1 MYIFLLLCKFN
12 LLLKIIWFKSNS
24 WSSKNKYIAYITTYY
39 YNTVKMEKSITRK
52 LLYVF
57 GLLLFTASSF
67 NAQEV
72 LREISLEE
80 QINASDL
87 VVEGKVLSKES
98 FWNSDYSQIFTVNTV
113 QVYKV
118 FKGNLV
124 ETVEVITPGGY
135 VNGKMQK
142 VIPSLQLNANDIG
155 LFTLHDEEKAV
166 KSKESKVKA
175 FKPYSSVQGFYKY
188 NLIDNTAINPFSVIK
203 NIEENF
209 YTRVEKISNSK
220 FSKIQDF
227 KIVKKTSKSSGI
239 KGVLAPDIT
248 SFSPTSI
255 TAGTQSQLTI
265 TGTGFG
271 ATQGA
276 GSVSFR
282 NADDGGSTF
291 VTALNGQIIS
301 WSDNTIVVEVPSLA
315 GTGTILVT
323 DNSNSSFESVSE
335 LTVNYALSN
344 GQANDTE
351 YKLQHVDMNGNG
363 GMTWVFNSDF
373 ESNTGA
379 NTAFNAVLKDWSC
392 ETEINWDVDTNTT
405 SVNSSL
411 DDGLNVVS
419 FNVLPAGNLGVTT
432 LYGGACNNS
441 QDWVV
446 NQIDLIF
453 DNTAQSPWVYDGQTN
468 LGYDFYSVALHE
480 LGHAHLLNHV
490 IDDNDVMDYNIAL
503 DQETRDLNSKN
514 IDAANTVQ
522 ARSTTNMICSLPL
535 MSAYTGS
542 CPLSVEDE
550 ELNNSVS
557 MYPNPTIGQFF
568 IKNDSFLVLEKAV
581 IYDVSGRLISNTNL
595 SKTTVISL
603 EGVSKGMYFVNIHSA
618 NGMITKKIL
627 KE

>member
-1 MYIFLLLCKFN
+1 
-12 LLLKIIWFKSNS
+12 
-24 WSSKNKYIAYITTYY
+24 
-39 YNTVKMEKSITRK
+39 MEKSFTRK
-52 LLYVF
+52 LLNLF
-57 GLLLFTASSF
+57 ILLFFISSSF

-80 QINASDL
+80 QINASNL

-98 FWNSDYSQIFTVNTV
+98 FWNSNYTKIFTVNTV
-113 QVYKV
+113 EVYKV
-118 FKGNLV
+118 FKGDLV
-124 ETVEVITPGGY
+124 ETVEVITPGGF

-142 VIPSLQLNANDIG
+142 VIPSLQLNTNDIG
-155 LFTLHDEEKAV
+155 LFTLHGEEKSV
-166 KSKESKVKA
+166 KSDKIKA

-188 NLIDNTAINPFSVIK
+188 NLIDNVAINPFSVIK
-203 NIEENF
+203 NIEEDF
-209 YTRVEKISNSK
+209 YARIEKISNSK
-220 FSKIQDF
+220 FSKVKDF
-227 KIVKKTSKSSGI
+227 KVVKNTLKNNGI
-239 KGVLAPDIT
+239 KGVLAPNIT

-282 NADDGGSTF
+282 NADDGGGTF

-301 WSDNTIVVEVPSLA
+301 WSDTAIVLEVPSLA

-323 DNSNSSFESVSE
+323 DDSNSSVESVNL
-335 LTVNYALSN
+335 LTVTYALSN

-351 YKLQHVDMNGNG
+351 YKLQHVDMNGDG
-363 GMTWVFNSDF
+363 GITWIFNSDF
-373 ESNTGA
+373 ESNTNA
-379 NTAFNAVLKDWSC
+379 NTAFNAVLKNWSC
-392 ETEINWDVDTNTT
+392 ETGINWDVDSNTT
-405 SVNSSL
+405 TVDSAL

-441 QDWVV
+441 EDWVV
-446 NQIDLIF
+446 NQVDLIF
-453 DNTAQSPWVYDGQTN
+453 DNTDLSPWFYDGGTN

-490 IDDNDVMDYNIAL
+490 VDSDDVMDYDIAL
-503 DQETRDLNSKN
+503 EQQNRTLNSKN
-514 IDAANTVQ
+514 IDAANMVQ
-522 ARSTTNMICSLPL
+522 ARSTANMICSLPL
-535 MSAYTGS
+535 MSAYAGS

-568 IKNDSFLVLEKAV
+568 IKNDSFLTLEKAV
-581 IYDVSGRLISNTNL
+581 IYDVSGRLISNTDL
-595 SKTTVISL
+595 LKTKVISL
-603 EGVSKGMYFVNIHSA
+603 QGVSKGMYFVNIHSS